1 MYVQTFPVQT
11 SKYRISPNGSGSLYS
26 TYPQPV
32 WGKEGR
38 ELVYVSGDGMTVVA
52 TALTPGENAL
62 DVGATKTLFRLPREH
77 RGYSSLDGER
87 FLACVPSR
95 ESATPTLTVVTNWMA
110 GLTGP

>member
-1 MYVQTFPVQT
+1 
-11 SKYRISPNGSGSLYS
+11 
-26 TYPQPV
+26 
-32 WGKEGR
+32 
-38 ELVYVSGDGMTVVA
+38 MTVVA